1 MDKDVNITIDGIEA
15 AEWRAQKEG
24 RAYLIICVEPDEDE
38 QGCSCSGRIAAKF
51 KDAAIIMDSLLKDAT
66 MQDSELIDQLTEC
79 VDISAREI
87 DEDEADMNY
96 IYEE

>member
-15 AEWRAQKEG
+15 TEWRAQKKG

-51 KDAAIIMDSLLKDAT
+51 KDAAIMMDSLLKDAT
-66 MQDSELIDQLTEC
+66 MQELAKITLLKKSLNIE
-79 VDISAREI
+79 VNLLEK
-87 DEDEADMNY
+87 
-96 IYEE
+96 EEE